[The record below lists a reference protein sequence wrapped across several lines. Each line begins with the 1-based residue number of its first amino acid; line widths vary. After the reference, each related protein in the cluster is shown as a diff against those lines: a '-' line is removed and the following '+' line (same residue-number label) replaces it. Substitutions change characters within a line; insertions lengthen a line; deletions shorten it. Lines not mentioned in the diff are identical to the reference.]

1 MYKLPAF
8 TNEQIE
14 KLAKEHKLFE
24 TVYGCKPAKDSIRL
38 MENLKEVNRGWYCV
52 RCGLCCCSDLIVPVI
67 TVVGIPVS
75 CFPALI
81 KDAKRNPSQ
90 CYLYEHT
97 VGINQTKHLCPNLR
111 GTTPLNMRCA
121 IHQINKGL
129 KTPCYTH
136 RPFENWNIPC
146 LFGAQVIQKLD
157 EDFDEAMQRFNKT
170 RYYHPITN
178 EKKTCPI

>member
-8 TNEQIE
+8 KDAQIE
-14 KLAKEHKLFE
+14 KLAREHQLFE
-24 TVYGCKPAKDSIRL
+24 AVYGCKHDKDSGRL
-38 MENLKEVNRGWYCV
+38 IDRLRDTNRGWYCV

-90 CYLYEHT
+90 CYLYKHS
-97 VGINQTKHLCPNLR
+97 VGINQTEHLCPNLR

-146 LFGAQVIQKLD
+146 LVGARVIHHMD
-157 EDFDEAMQRFNKT
+157 ENFDEAMKDFNRT
-170 RYYHPITN
+170 RYYNPMTN